1 MGGVGG
7 VSHVHVTNVYG
18 ACGVCVG
25 DVLISKRI
33 HELRKILMWQL
44 NKIRRLLF

>member
-1 MGGVGG
+1 MCSLLMCMVL
-7 VSHVHVTNVYG
+7 V
-18 ACGVCVG
+18 VCVG

-44 NKIRRLLF
+44 NKIRRRLF